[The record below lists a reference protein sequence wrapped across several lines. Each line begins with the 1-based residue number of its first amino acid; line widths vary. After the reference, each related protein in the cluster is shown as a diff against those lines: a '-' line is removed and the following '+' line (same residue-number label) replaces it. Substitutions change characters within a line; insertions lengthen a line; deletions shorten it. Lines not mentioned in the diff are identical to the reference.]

1 MGETENSYRG
11 IELAARL
18 KPGVLLMDFRVPQLN
33 GLAVLED
40 LHSPG
45 QPSDGPDRDDLQ

>member
-1 MGETENSYRG
+1 MGEAENSCRG

-18 KPGVLLMDFRVPQLN
+18 KPDVLLVDIRVPQLN

>member
-1 MGETENSYRG
+1 MGEAENSCRG

-18 KPGVLLMDFRVPQLN
+18 KPDVLLLDIRMPQLD
-33 GLAVLED
+33 GLTVLEE